1 MQYPHLTEDQLNQ
14 ATRAYMMQIQSGFTG
29 NTAAYDK
36 SYYQQVSHKN
46 TSMVKLNYAKN
57 SVVNCFFNKRKK
69 GRQVNSEGH
78 DGILLVPT
86 FLTTLKICM
95 E

>member
-36 SYYQQVSHKN
+36 SYYQQVSQKN
-46 TSMVKLNYAKN
+46 SMVKLSYTQN
-57 SVVNCFFNKRKK
+57 SAVSFGLFFKQKGKTGRKTSLFW
-69 GRQVNSEGH
+69 GRGDIFRLSQ
-78 DGILLVPT
+78 D
-86 FLTTLKICM
+86 F
-95 E
+95 